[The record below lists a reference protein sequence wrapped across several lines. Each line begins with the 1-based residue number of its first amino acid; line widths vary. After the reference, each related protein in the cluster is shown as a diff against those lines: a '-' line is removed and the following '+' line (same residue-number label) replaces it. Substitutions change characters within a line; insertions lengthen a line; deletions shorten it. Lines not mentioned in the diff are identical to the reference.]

1 MQTTVLFADLSGSSK
16 LHELAGEAV
25 ALEIIAR
32 CMERLRQAAEA
43 GGGEVVKT
51 SGDQVMA
58 LFPTPDAAAS
68 AATIMHATIDAL
80 PPVRG
85 TRLGVHVGFHSGP
98 VMQRD
103 HDVAGETVKLAS
115 RLLEEAQKG
124 QTVTSRETAAK
135 LGPAFRAIS
144 RGQPIALHG
153 AEATLRLCEV
163 VTHSA
168 APRAAREAKPGAAAE
183 VRLTYHGEV
192 IACSAQNETV
202 VIGRHRGCGLVVADR
217 MASRRHCTI
226 ELRGEE
232 YVLQDHSMNGTYVT
246 VAGEKGILLR
256 GEDLPLAK
264 QGSIAFGHKHF
275 EDSEEIHFACVVA

>member
-58 LFPTPDAAAS
+58 LFPTPDAAA
-68 AATIMHATIDAL
+68 
-80 PPVRG
+80 
-85 TRLGVHVGFHSGP
+85 
-98 VMQRD
+98 
-103 HDVAGETVKLAS
+103 
-115 RLLEEAQKG
+115 
-124 QTVTSRETAAK
+124 
-135 LGPAFRAIS
+135 
-144 RGQPIALHG
+144 
-153 AEATLRLCEV
+153 
-163 VTHSA
+163 
-168 APRAAREAKPGAAAE
+168 RAAREAKPGGAAE

-246 VAGEKGILLR
+246 VAGEKGIFPR
-256 GEDLPLAK
+256 GDDLPLAHE
-264 QGSIAFGHKHF
+264 GSTAFGPQHLRRR
-275 EDSEEIHFACVVA
+275 